1 MGKIAFVFSG
11 QGAQKPGMGLELY
24 EKSAAAREVFDM
36 AGRIRPGTK
45 EQCFSGTKEELL
57 KTVNTQ
63 PCLYAVDLAAAAALK
78 EAGVTADMA
87 AGFSLGEVA
96 AAAFSGVYSYEDGF
110 KLVIKRG
117 EYMQDSADKTDA
129 SMGAVLKL
137 DFETVEKLCGG
148 FKAVYP
154 VNYNCPGQLVVAGQ
168 KGELA
173 DFKTAVKEAGGRFM
187 PIAVGGGFHSPFM
200 AEASVKYAA
209 ELEKMSF
216 SEPKM
221 PLYAN
226 YNALP
231 YGDAK
236 KLLSLQIENP
246 VRWQASVENMIKDGA
261 DTFIEVGCG
270 TTLTGLISKISKDVR
285 VFAVN
290 DAQTLED
297 TIKEVK

>member
-1 MGKIAFVFSG
+1 M
-11 QGAQKPGMGLELY
+11 
-24 EKSAAAREVFDM
+24 
-36 AGRIRPGTK
+36 
-45 EQCFSGTKEELL
+45 
-57 KTVNTQ
+57 
-63 PCLYAVDLAAAAALK
+63 
-78 EAGVTADMA
+78 
-87 AGFSLGEVA
+87 
-96 AAAFSGVYSYEDGF
+96 
-110 KLVIKRG
+110 
-117 EYMQDSADKTDA
+117 
-129 SMGAVLKL
+129 
-137 DFETVEKLCGG
+137 
-148 FKAVYP
+148 
-154 VNYNCPGQLVVAGQ
+154 AGQ

-216 SEPKM
+216 SEPKI